1 MGGIVKR
8 YAWLFAAFLVA
19 LGLWR
24 ESILP
29 RIEQTHELAE
39 VCDQMQ
45 TTLDIW
51 DQSGMPAKQDVLDQK
66 DHLTKLLKHSLHG
79 RIVDRSSLDN
89 DFHAIRVF
97 AAQSRL
103 VAEIKTLEIH
113 SLNKQD
119 AFTKANRPVGPQ
131 VGYRELSVQVT
142 GPFPG
147 VYSFLQK
154 LEGNNSLLKVEQFSV
169 TKQESGPY
177 NNSVS
182 CKILVRQYF
191 WMNGKGGTL

>member
-1 MGGIVKR
+1 MRGIVKR
-8 YAWLFAAFLVA
+8 YIWLFAAFLVA

-24 ESILP
+24 ESIFP
-29 RIEQTHELAE
+29 RIQQTHELVK

-45 TTLDIW
+45 TTLDLW
-51 DQSGMPAKQDVLDQK
+51 DQSGRDAKQNVLDQK
-66 DHLTKLLKHSLHG
+66 NHLTNLLGHSLHG
-79 RIVDRSSLDN
+79 RIVDRGSLDN
-89 DFHAIRVF
+89 DFYAIRVL

-103 VAEIKTLEIH
+103 VAEIKTLGIN
-113 SLNKQD
+113 SLAKPD
-119 AFTKANRPVGPQ
+119 AFAKSRRPIEPL

-154 LEGNNSLLKVEQFSV
+154 LERNSSLLKVERLSL
-169 TKQESGPY
+169 TKGAIGPHD
-177 NNSVS
+177 NSVS

-191 WMNGKGGTL
+191 WTTNKGGNL